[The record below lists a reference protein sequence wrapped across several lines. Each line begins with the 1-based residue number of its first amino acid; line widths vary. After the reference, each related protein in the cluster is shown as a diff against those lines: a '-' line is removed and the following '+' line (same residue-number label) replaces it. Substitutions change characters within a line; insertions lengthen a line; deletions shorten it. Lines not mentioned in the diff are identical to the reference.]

1 MKEETITGRIDRN
14 ITDLLVHMSII
25 ECIEKLTHI
34 RNNFSGKVSTVT
46 SSTVR
51 DKYIKIYVNHTEH
64 RINQLKR
71 FHHKQ
76 EFTLQLFKEKLSS
89 SRHIPNTY
97 SQKYKLLAISES

>member
-25 ECIEKLTHI
+25 ECIEKLTNI
-34 RNNFSGKVSTVT
+34 RNNFNGKITTDST
-46 SSTVR
+46 STVR

-71 FHHKQ
+71 FNHKQ
-76 EFTLQLFKEKLSS
+76 EFNLQLFKEKLSS

-97 SQKYKLLAISES
+97 SQKYKSLAISES

>member
-14 ITDLLVHMSII
+14 ITDLLVHMSIT
-25 ECIEKLTHI
+25 ECIEKLTNI
-34 RNNFSGKVSTVT
+34 RNNFNGKVSTST
-46 SSTVR
+46 SSSIR

-64 RINQLKR
+64 RINQLIKFR
-71 FHHKQ
+71 HKH

-89 SRHIPNTY
+89 SQHIPNTY